1 MQTVDPVILACD
13 VIDLCDCCIPL
24 CTSFPQCILKNSQDT
39 VPSAGASKAVLVTL
53 GLFSIVQMER
63 DVQILIPAYDYCIP
77 KRECECNT
85 QNPCDTFQNIDF
97 PVDEFFPP
105 EKSDGGGCCCDK
117 DDKDSD
123 DRK

>member
-1 MQTVDPVILACD
+1 M
-13 VIDLCDCCIPL
+13 
-24 CTSFPQCILKNSQDT
+24 
-39 VPSAGASKAVLVTL
+39 LVTL

>member
-1 MQTVDPVILACD
+1 MSATDD
-13 VIDLCDCCIPL
+13 
-24 CTSFPQCILKNSQDT
+24 S

-77 KRECECNT
+77 QRECECST
-85 QNPCDTFQNIDF
+85 QNPCETFEGIEF

-105 EKSDGGGCCCDK
+105 EKESPSPCPCAEEKEEEAQG
-117 DDKDSD
+117 
-123 DRK
+123 